1 MFIHNNIRNDAIA
14 GIVQSIPLVFAAT
27 PFAIVYGALG
37 ESLGMSFWL
46 IIAISMLVFAG
57 ASQFIA
63 LTLLAAGTPIGIIIF
78 TVFLVNI
85 RHMLYAI
92 SLVPQFKQVSSWVR
106 IPMAYTLTDETFA
119 IVTNKMQQ
127 QPNTHFVAFYLG
139 SALFMYCNWALWS
152 GIGFYVGSEF
162 SGLKE
167 LGLEIAM
174 VVAFAGIVVSQLKN
188 LSHYACLLVAGIA
201 AVISIDWP
209 HQSGL
214 LFSAFAGIA
223 TGLVVEYQQG
233 NDQPDKKG
241 EHHA

>member
-1 MFIHNNIRNDAIA
+1 MTRNNTTQHDALA
-14 GIVQSIPLVFAAT
+14 GMIQSFPLVLAAT

-37 ESLGMSFWL
+37 ESLGLSFAL
-46 IIAISMLVFAG
+46 IMAISMLVFAG

-63 LTLLAAGTPIGIIIF
+63 LTLLAAGTPIGVIVF

-92 SLVPQFKQVSSWVR
+92 SLVPQFKRVPNWLR
-106 IPMAYTLTDETFA
+106 IPMAFTLTDETFA
-119 IVTNKMQQ
+119 IVSSKMQQ
-127 QPNTHFVAFYLG
+127 QPQTHFAAFYLA

-162 SGLKE
+162 AGLKE

-188 LSHYACLLVAGIA
+188 LSHYACLLVAAIA
-201 AVISIDWP
+201 AVISVDWP

-223 TGLVVEYQQG
+223 AGLIADHFQENEQQANQG
-233 NDQPDKKG
+233 D
-241 EHHA
+241 HHA